1 MNAAFPTTTTAMPFI
16 DAGTLLP
23 ALLDDSRSVLGAALV
38 SFELLAE
45 GQGSEVFWGAL
56 YPLRQ
61 GGGAADRCP
70 DRHTVLR
77 AAVGALTSLPYR
89 SWLRGD
95 RIGFSSAPA
104 SAARKPDLTPR
115 PPTWPLGAPLVRVQ
129 RGLQW
134 IGVLFRNGA
143 CLQSLGWPK

>member
-1 MNAAFPTTTTAMPFI
+1 MPFI

-61 GGGAADRCP
+61 GVALLTAAQ
-70 DRHTVLR
+70 TV
-77 AAVGALTSLPYR
+77 
-89 SWLRGD
+89 
-95 RIGFSSAPA
+95 
-104 SAARKPDLTPR
+104 TPSC
-115 PPTWPLGAPLVRVQ
+115 APL
-129 RGLQW
+129 
-134 IGVLFRNGA
+134 
-143 CLQSLGWPK
+143 LGR